1 MALVSRNDLSAANIN
16 PPRARAASSS
26 LQTVEGK
33 DLMSN
38 ARRAS
43 RASNRLSGLS
53 FKRKSSR
60 PLTISAPTNFR
71 NVESF
76 SQCFSSEQFQ
86 FQPLELSIHH
96 PGNRLLDLPAF
107 ESFQPGNE
115 SSLRLP
121 PRARSMS
128 YDISRSLEYYCPDHF
143 RVPRKPVGSGP
154 RRSSV
159 ASPLELSLE
168 KRASIS
174 ATSPLIP
181 HFSTLVSQRASVFGD
196 AFALSPQTAST
207 ELELDDRRGHEQ
219 ALKSNQYSNIARA
232 NPSVNLQGRS
242 SNPTTPLGRLSSVS
256 ASPAVAGRAHTPPSP
271 KTLCTSPFA
280 KWLPASEG
288 SSIPLMAT
296 KESTDYP
303 NHNRLRT
310 LSGSTLSSSL
320 TDGID
325 TVRSRGSTTTAVQ
338 ATLLEAHAEKTVE
351 LMDILPQPLPLISR
365 RDFSSISDEPV
376 HPTKHKGK
384 EQEGYSYSHNFY
396 ASHRESPI
404 GLAF

>member
-1 MALVSRNDLSAANIN
+1 MTPVSRNDLSAANIN
-16 PPRARAASSS
+16 SPRAASSS
-26 LQTVEGK
+26 LQTMEGK
-33 DLMSN
+33 DLMLN

-60 PLTISAPTNFR
+60 PLTISAPTDFR

-86 FQPLELSIHH
+86 FQPLELNIHR
-96 PGNRLLDLPAF
+96 PGNRLSDLPTF

-121 PRARSMS
+121 PRALSMS

-154 RRSSV
+154 RRASV

-181 HFSTLVSQRASVFGD
+181 HFSTLVSQRISVFGD
-196 AFALSPQTAST
+196 AFALLPQTAST
-207 ELELDDRRGHEQ
+207 ELELDGRRGHEQ
-219 ALKSNQYSNIARA
+219 ALKNDQYSNIARA
-232 NPSVNLQGRS
+232 KLSVNLQGRS
-242 SNPTTPLGRLSSVS
+242 SNPTTPPGRFSSTI
-256 ASPAVAGRAHTPPSP
+256 ASPVVAERVHTPPSP
-271 KTLCTSPFA
+271 KTPCPSPFA
-280 KWLPASEG
+280 KWLSTSED
-288 SSIPLMAT
+288 SSIPLMTT
-296 KESTDYP
+296 KESIDYP
-303 NHNRLRT
+303 NHDRLRT
-310 LSGSTLSSSL
+310 LSGSTLSPSL
-320 TDGID
+320 TEGIEA
-325 TVRSRGSTTTAVQ
+325 VRSRGSTTAVQ

-351 LMDILPQPLPLISR
+351 LMDIWPHPLPLISR

-376 HPTKHKGK
+376 HPTMHKGK
-384 EQEGYSYSHNFY
+384 QQEGYSYSHNSY